1 MNNLF
6 VKLSEYRR
14 ELEKSIQAKEY
25 LNILNKID
33 DLLDEIST
41 HQNNSDY
48 INSNDLLKRSKDFI
62 EREEKY
68 RILYQSTR
76 DAIVIVTEDGFQ
88 DCNQAA
94 LDMFGYKN
102 KKEFLNLHP
111 ADISPEY
118 QPNGKKSTILS
129 KNIIKEAYSKKTPL
143 FEWTHRKKNGDVF
156 PCEVLLSPLSLK
168 SETVIQS
175 VIRDISERKNNEI
188 KLKKSEEKFRALSD
202 LSPAG
207 ICILTI
213 DNYFYVNKAWC
224 ELTEYS
230 EEESKKLKPLD
241 IVDPQMR
248 DLVRTR
254 SEARFR
260 GEDVP
265 SRYNIKIIT
274 KKGKEKWIDISF
286 TIINYEGYFATLA
299 LMHDITERRK
309 AQEKLKNS
317 EEKFRKLTELSPSGI
332 SIQRKNEYI
341 YVNKAW
347 CKITGY
353 SVKESKT
360 VGPFDIIHP
369 DMREYVWNLS
379 EQKLKKKGANLRY
392 DLKIITK
399 DQEIKWLDISI
410 TTIKYKNKD
419 ASFAI
424 CNDITE
430 VRKIQESLKLSEE
443 KFRKLTEL
451 SPTAICIQT
460 TDKFLWTNPA
470 WSEIT
475 GYSQSELS
483 NIGPLDII
491 HPDMRKISR
500 ERSDA
505 RLNNEDVI
513 TRYNLKVLTK
523 DNKVKW
529 VDIAISVIEFEGKTA
544 SLVVCSEITKQIEVQ
559 DALKQSEQKYRG
571 LIENLRQEYIFF
583 RHNPDGNFEYVSPSV
598 TNILGFEQEDF
609 SKNYYEY
616 FTKNPIN
623 NTAKEKREL
632 GLQGIQ
638 QLPYELEIYDIQKN
652 KHILEISEAP
662 IVDSLGN
669 VLFIEGIAHDITS
682 RKKAEKIIQDQLE
695 EIKINNEEIK
705 SINEELHAVNDDL
718 EARLI
723 EIDIL
728 NKELSFS
735 KTKYENLVKNIPG
748 IVFRYRIDKEWTMEY
763 ISNEVEVITGYKASD
778 FILNNTRS
786 FTSIIHAEDRDRV
799 YQTIN
804 DSICKKQSYSVEY
817 RLVDSRKEIIWVY
830 ERGQLLKK
838 GKKKLLNGVILD
850 ITDKKKVEEKLIE
863 SEKELRRLNAQKDK
877 FFSLLAHDLR
887 SPIGNFLQISE
898 LLKLNYEGLTVKQA
912 NDFFDNLYTL
922 SDRTF
927 KLLENLLMWSRSQ
940 LGRLEIEP
948 TDLPLKKVL
957 DDVLYLLEENLKSKN
972 IILENNIADEIVV
985 KADLNV
991 VQTLFRNLI
1000 GNAIKFSFEKGKIT
1014 VNCKE
1019 IKSVQKEHVVV
1030 SIEDKGVGIPSDKV
1044 DRIFNMD
1051 EDYSTLGTNREK
1063 GTGLGLILCKEIIE
1077 KTGERIW
1084 VESQEGKGSSFY
1096 FTLKS

>member
-6 VKLSEYRR
+6 IKLSQYRK

-25 LNILNKID
+25 SNVLNKID
-33 DLLDEIST
+33 NLLDEIST
-41 HQNNSDY
+41 HEHKESGDIFN
-48 INSNDLLKRSKDFI
+48 INKDFI
-62 EREEKY
+62 DSEEKY

-76 DAIVIVTEDGFQ
+76 DALVIVTEDGFL
-88 DCNQAA
+88 DCNQAT
-94 LDMFGYKN
+94 LDMFGYED
-102 KKEFLNLHP
+102 KKEFLKLHP

-118 QPNGKKSTILS
+118 QPNGEKSTVLS
-129 KNIIKEAYSKKTPL
+129 NKIIKEVYTKKIPL
-143 FEWTHRKKNGDVF
+143 FEWMHKKKNGDIF
-156 PCEVLLSPLSLK
+156 PCEVLLSPLSLE
-168 SETVIQS
+168 SGTVIQG
-175 VIRDISERKNNEI
+175 VLRDISERKNNEV
-188 KLKKSEEKFRALSD
+188 KLRKSEEKFRALSD

-213 DNYFYVNKAWC
+213 ENYFYVNKAWC

-230 EEESKKLKPLD
+230 EEESRKLGPLD

-248 DLVRTR
+248 ALVMER

-265 SRYNIKIIT
+265 SRYNIKITT
-274 KKGKEKWIDISF
+274 KSGKEKWIDISF
-286 TIINYEGYFATLA
+286 TIISYEGYFATLA
-299 LMHDITERRK
+299 IMHDINERKK
-309 AQEKLKNS
+309 AQERLETS

-332 SIQRKNEYI
+332 SIQRKNEYL

-353 SVKESKT
+353 SVKESKG

-379 EQKLKKKGANLRY
+379 EKKLKKKGASIRY

-399 DQEIKWLDISI
+399 QQEIKWLDISI
-410 TTIKYKNKD
+410 TTFKYENKN

-451 SPTAICIQT
+451 SPTAISIQT
-460 TDKFLWTNPA
+460 TDKFLWANPA

-475 GYSQSELS
+475 GYSESELL
-483 NIGPLDII
+483 NMGPLDVI
-491 HPDMRKISR
+491 HPDMREISR
-500 ERSDA
+500 KRSEA
-505 RLNNEDVI
+505 RLNKEDVI

-529 VDIAISVIEFEGKTA
+529 IDIAISVIEFEGKTA
-544 SLVVCSEITKQIEVQ
+544 SLAVCSEITKQIEAQ

-571 LIENLRQEYIFF
+571 LIENLRQEYIFY
-583 RHNPDGNFEYVSPSV
+583 RQNPNGDFEYVSPSV
-598 TNILGFEQEDF
+598 ANILGFEQEDF
-609 SKNYYEY
+609 SKNYYGY
-616 FTKNPIN
+616 FTNNPIN
-623 NTAKEKREL
+623 YTAREKREL

-638 QLPYELEIYDIQKN
+638 QLPYELEIFDIQKN

-662 IVDSLGN
+662 VIDSLGN
-669 VLFIEGIAHDITS
+669 ILYLEGIAHDITS
-682 RKKAEKIIQDQLE
+682 RKKAEEIIQDQLE

-718 EARLI
+718 EARFK

-735 KTKYENLVKNIPG
+735 KTKYETLVKNIPG
-748 IVFRYRIDKEWTMEY
+748 IVFRCRIDREWTMEY
-763 ISNEVEVITGYKASD
+763 VSNEIEILTGYKASD

-786 FTSIIHAEDRDRV
+786 FTSLIHKEDRERV
-799 YQTIN
+799 YKVII

-817 RLVDSRKEIIWVY
+817 RLVDSQGEIIWVY
-830 ERGQLLKK
+830 ERGQLFKK

-850 ITDKKKVEEKLIE
+850 ITDKKKVEEKLIT
-863 SEKELRRLNAQKDK
+863 SEKELRKLNAQKDK

-898 LLKLNYEGLTVKQA
+898 LLKLNYDGLTATQA

-948 TDLPLKKVL
+948 ISFHLKKVL
-957 DDVLYLLEENLKSKN
+957 DDVVYLLEENLKSKK
-972 IILENNIADEIVV
+972 IQFENNIADELIVT
-985 KADLNV
+985 ADLNV

-1000 GNAIKFSFEKGKIT
+1000 GNAIKFSFEEGKIS

-1019 IKSVQKEHVVV
+1019 DENTQKEQFIISV
-1030 SIEDKGVGIPSDKV
+1030 EDNGVGIPSERVDK
-1044 DRIFNMD
+1044 IFNID
-1051 EDYSTLGTNREK
+1051 EDYSTLGTKSEK

-1077 KTGERIW
+1077 KTGESIW
-1084 VESQEGKGSSFY
+1084 VKSKEGEGSCFY
-1096 FTLKS
+1096 FTLKR